1 MELTVELCSP
11 EGIRVQ
17 VRQVLRWLVAARQD
31 RDAGVR
37 FLHASYAAGNLDI
50 LRQVAS
56 DEQIR
61 QASGENPVALL
72 KEASGIQDEAQR
84 TLRQVLA

>member
-1 MELTVELCSP
+1 M
-11 EGIRVQ
+11 
-17 VRQVLRWLVAARQD
+17 AARQD

-37 FLHASYAAGNLDI
+37 FLHASYAVANLDI

-56 DEQIR
+56 DQEIR

-72 KEASGIQDEAQR
+72 NEASRIQDEAQR